1 MLRALNK
8 GLELTLCS
16 PFDCGETH
24 LPMEEIQETEGRWL
38 VDGSGR
44 STWCYYFNYG
54 FANVDQVF
62 LTALF
67 ASQIGANMYGSG
79 LHMQNVKKIWRRWHW
94 RVRSHESLRWTTAH
108 KNSSPSASLRIISSS
123 LVSNY
128 LFASVSFKYVCLSG
142 YHSIDPTNRNFSN
155 I

>member
-1 MLRALNK
+1 MLRALDN
-8 GLELTLCS
+8 GQELTLCS

-24 LPMEEIQETEGRWL
+24 LSMEEIQETEGWWF
-38 VDGSGR
+38 VDGSSR
-44 STWCYYFNYG
+44 SMWCYQFNYG
-54 FANVDQVF
+54 FTNVGQVF

-94 RVRSHESLRWTTAH
+94 RVRSHESLRWTTAYR
-108 KNSSPSASLRIISSS
+108 NSSPSASLHIISSS

-128 LFASVSFKYVCLSG
+128 LFASVSFKYVCFPSYQSMNPANLK
-142 YHSIDPTNRNFSN
+142 FSN
-155 I
+155 L